1 MTINIRTRRK
11 ARRLALQAFYQW
23 LLSHDEMANI
33 EKQFLEDQDLNTVD
47 VLYFQK
53 LLQAIP
59 AQVEKLDALM
69 QPYLDRPLAEV
80 SPIEKSIL
88 RLAILELVEHL
99 EIPYKVVINEALELA
114 KTFGG
119 TDSHKYI
126 NGILDPVARLVR
138 PAQEWQA

>member
-53 LLQAIP
+53 LLQAVP

-80 SPIEKSIL
+80 NPIEKSIL

>member
-23 LLSHDEMANI
+23 LLTHDEMTAI
-33 EKQFLEDQDLNTVD
+33 EKQFLDDQDLNTVD
-47 VLYFQK
+47 VLYFQR
-53 LLQAIP
+53 LLQAVP
-59 AQVEKLDALM
+59 VQVEKLDALM

-80 SPIEKSIL
+80 NPIEKSIL
-88 RLAILELVEHL
+88 RMAILELVEHL
-99 EIPYKVVINEALELA
+99 DIPYKVVINEALELA

-126 NGILDPVARLVR
+126 NGILDPIARVIR
-138 PAQEWQA
+138 AQEQ

>member
-23 LLSHDEMANI
+23 LLTHDDMAAI
-33 EKQFLEDQDLNTVD
+33 EKQFLDDQDLNTVD
-47 VLYFQK
+47 VLYFQR
-53 LLQAIP
+53 LLQAVP
-59 AQVEKLDALM
+59 VQVEKLDALM

-80 SPIEKSIL
+80 NPIEKSIL
-88 RLAILELVEHL
+88 RMAILELVEHL

-126 NGILDPVARLVR
+126 NGILDPIARVIR
-138 PAQEWQA
+138 AQEQ

>member
-23 LLSHDEMANI
+23 LLTHDEMAAI
-33 EKQFLEDQDLNTVD
+33 EKQFLDDQDLNTVD
-47 VLYFQK
+47 VLYFQR
-53 LLQAIP
+53 LLQAVP
-59 AQVEKLDALM
+59 VQVEKLDALM

-80 SPIEKSIL
+80 NPIEKSIL
-88 RLAILELVEHL
+88 RMAILELVEHL
-99 EIPYKVVINEALELA
+99 DIPYKVVINEALELA

-126 NGILDPVARLVR
+126 NGILDPIARVIR
-138 PAQEWQA
+138 VQEQ